1 MQRKM
6 KTKEAPKNIQI
17 KIKNRRITLC
27 KPKTKHETN
36 RIHHNRT
43 KTSKHRIQIIR
54 NRTQPK
60 KNIQ

>member
-6 KTKEAPKNIQI
+6 ETKEAQKNIQI
-17 KIKNRRITLC
+17 KIKNRRITHC